1 MGSSTAVVLSQGGF
15 APLGDILVMSRTAL
29 LVATSV
35 GEEVLLTSRLKRSRN
50 ILQCPEQALL
60 KESLALK
67 LRNSAL

>member
-1 MGSSTAVVLSQGGF
+1 
-15 APLGDILVMSRTAL
+15 MSRTAL

-35 GEEVLLTSRLKRSRN
+35 EEEVLLTSGLKRSRN

-67 LRNSAL
+67 LRNSALLTWDCVQDLQGGGW